1 MSIPTEFQ
9 QILPLY
15 SSFGTLAGG
24 VALTLSEIPLASE
37 QNQIKNGDKLSEG
50 EEYSNN
56 ISRQC
61 LVRSTGKIGR

>member
-1 MSIPTEFQ
+1 MAWFINITN
-9 QILPLY
+9 
-15 SSFGTLAGG
+15 
-24 VALTLSEIPLASE
+24 IPLASE